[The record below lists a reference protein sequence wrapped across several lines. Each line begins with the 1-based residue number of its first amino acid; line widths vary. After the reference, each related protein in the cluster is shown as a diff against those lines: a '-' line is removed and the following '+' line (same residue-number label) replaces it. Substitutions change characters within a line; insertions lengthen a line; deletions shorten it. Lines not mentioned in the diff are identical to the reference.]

1 MEGTTNMINK
11 RKIRPGELASDSLN
25 YIVAIIIIFVIV
37 FPFFWI
43 LSTSLKP
50 KTEVYQ
56 IPPKFIPDHPTLENY
71 IGGNRNNLLMYT
83 KNSILTSVFTVL
95 ATISLATLA
104 AYVMSFLK
112 YKLNKFFN
120 LIFVAIQILPVVTAV
135 VPLFMMF
142 KAMGIINT
150 RLSLI
155 LTYSASAWGIPI
167 AVILLSGY
175 LGEIPVEIF
184 EAARIDGCSTIGVF
198 WRIVLRLGMPGIVT
212 TSIYVFIAVWQELL
226 LVYRLISRESLKTLP
241 PGLESFVG
249 QYTTDWG
256 GLMATSVVIAV
267 PAMILFLAVQKYFI
281 NNLAGA
287 VKG

>member
-1 MEGTTNMINK
+1 MNKK
-11 RKIRPGELASDSLN
+11 RKIKPLGIVSDSLN
-25 YIVAIIIIFVIV
+25 YGAMIVIIFVIV

-50 KTEVYQ
+50 KNEVYQ
-56 IPPKFIPDHPTLENY
+56 VPPQFIPAHPTLENY
-71 IGGNRNNLLMYT
+71 LGEGKSANLLMYT
-83 KNSILTSVFTVL
+83 KNSVLTSIFTVL
-95 ATISLATLA
+95 LTISLATLA

-112 YKLNKFFN
+112 FKLNRIYN
-120 LIFVAIQILPVVTAV
+120 MMFVVIQILPIVTAV

-142 KAMGIINT
+142 RAMGIINT
-150 RLSLI
+150 RLSLV

-167 AVILLSGY
+167 AIILLSGY

-184 EAARIDGCSTIGVF
+184 EAAKIDGCSTIGVF

-212 TSIYVFIAVWQELL
+212 TSIYVFISVWQELL
-226 LVYRLISRESLKTLP
+226 LVYRLISKENLKTIP
-241 PGLESFVG
+241 PGIESFVG

-256 GLMATSVVIAV
+256 GLMATSVVIAI

>member
-1 MEGTTNMINK
+1 MPK
-11 RKIRPGELASDSLN
+11 KYRFRPGTAAKYGLN
-25 YIVAIIIIFVIV
+25 YIAMFLFVFVII

-43 LSTSLKP
+43 LSTSF
-50 KTEVYQ
+50 KTPEEVLT
-56 IPPKFIPDHPTLENY
+56 IPPKFIPSTITFENY
-71 IGGNRNNLLMYT
+71 LGSNRGSLAMYT
-83 KNSILTSVFTVL
+83 QNSIITSGLTVL
-95 ATISLATLA
+95 LTITMATLT
-104 AYVMSFLK
+104 AYVISFLK
-112 YKLNKFFN
+112 YRFNKTFMSV
-120 LIFVAIQILPVVTAV
+120 FVVIQIMPIVTAV

-142 KAMGIINT
+142 RVLGLINT

-155 LTYSASAWGIPI
+155 LTYSASGWGIPI
-167 AVILLSGY
+167 AVILLTGY
-175 LGEIPVEIF
+175 LSEIPTEIF
-184 EAARIDGCSTIGVF
+184 EAAKIDGCSTFGIF

-212 TSIYVFIAVWQELL
+212 TAIYVFIAVWQELL
-226 LVYRLISRESLKTLP
+226 IVYRLVTRESLRTLP

-249 QYTTDWG
+249 QYSTDWG

>member
-1 MEGTTNMINK
+1 MKNK
-11 RKIRPGELASDSLN
+11 RKIRLWKLAEDGLT
-25 YIVAIIIIFVIV
+25 YCAMIVIILVII

-50 KTEVYQ
+50 KNEVYQ
-56 IPPKFIPDHPTLENY
+56 IPPKFIPNHPTLENY
-71 IGGNRNNLLMYT
+71 IGEGKRNNLLMYT
-83 KNSILTSVFTVL
+83 KNSVITSLSTVVL
-95 ATISLATLA
+95 TISLATMS

-112 YKLNKFFN
+112 FKFNKLYNSVF
-120 LIFVAIQILPVVTAV
+120 IIIQILPVVTAV

-142 KAMGIINT
+142 KVMGIINT
-150 RLSLI
+150 RLSLV

-167 AVILLSGY
+167 AIILLSGY
-175 LGEIPVEIF
+175 LSEIPVEIF

-212 TSIYVFIAVWQELL
+212 TSIYVFISVWQELL
-226 LVYRLISRESLKTLP
+226 IVYRLISRENLKTLP

-267 PAMILFLAVQKYFI
+267 PAMVLFLAVQKYFI

>member
-1 MEGTTNMINK
+1 MSKK
-11 RKIRPGELASDSLN
+11 RIFRPVTAAKYGLN
-25 YIVAIIIIFVIV
+25 YIAMLLFVFIIV

-43 LSTSLKP
+43 LSTSF
-50 KTEVYQ
+50 KTPEEVLT
-56 IPPKFIPDHPTLENY
+56 IPPKFIPDTITFENY
-71 IGGNRNNLLMYT
+71 LGSNRGSLAMYT
-83 KNSILTSVFTVL
+83 KNSIITSGLTVL
-95 ATISLATLA
+95 LTITMATLA
-104 AYVMSFLK
+104 SYVISFLK
-112 YKLNKFFN
+112 YRFNKT
-120 LIFVAIQILPVVTAV
+120 IMSVFVVIQIMPIVTAI

-142 KAMGIINT
+142 RAMGLINT

-155 LTYSASAWGIPI
+155 LTYSASGWGIPI
-167 AVILLSGY
+167 AVILLTGY
-175 LGEIPVEIF
+175 LSEIPTEIF
-184 EAARIDGCSTIGVF
+184 EAAKIDGCSTFGIF

-212 TSIYVFIAVWQELL
+212 TAIYVFIAVWQELL
-226 LVYRLISRESLKTLP
+226 IVYRLITRESLRTLP

>member
-1 MEGTTNMINK
+1 MNYKQKAKALKLINK
-11 RKIRPGELASDSLN
+11 ILTF
-25 YIVAIIIIFVIV
+25 IVMLVLIFIIV

-50 KTEVYQ
+50 KSEVLQ

-71 IGGNRNNLLMYT
+71 IGSNRQSLLMYT
-83 KNSILTSVFTVL
+83 KNSILTSVFTVFL
-95 ATISLATLA
+95 TIALSTLL

-112 YKLNKFFN
+112 FKFNKFNN
-120 LIFVAIQILPVVTAV
+120 LMFGAIQILPIVTAV
-135 VPLFMMF
+135 IPLFMMF

-175 LGEIPVEIF
+175 LSEIPVEIF
-184 EAARIDGCSTIGVF
+184 EAAKIDGCSTLGVF
-198 WRIVLRLGMPGIVT
+198 WRIVLRLGVPGIVT
-212 TSIYVFIAVWQELL
+212 TSIYVFISVWQELL

-249 QYTTDWG
+249 QYSTDWG
-256 GLMATSVVIAV
+256 GLMATSVIIAV

-281 NNLAGA
+281 NNMAGA

>member
-1 MEGTTNMINK
+1 MINK
-11 RKIRPGELASDSLN
+11 RRLKPGELAGNGLN
-25 YIVAIIIIFVIV
+25 YIAMIVIIIVIV

-50 KTEVYQ
+50 KNEVYQ

-71 IGGNRNNLLMYT
+71 IGGNSKNLLMYT
-83 KNSILTSVFTVL
+83 KNSVLTSVFTVFL
-95 ATISLATLA
+95 TISLATLA

-112 YKLNKFFN
+112 YTLNKFFN
-120 LIFVAIQILPVVTAV
+120 TMFVVIQILPIVTAV
-135 VPLFMMF
+135 IPLFMMF
-142 KAMGIINT
+142 KSMGIINT

-167 AVILLSGY
+167 AVILLTGY
-175 LGEIPVEIF
+175 LGEIPTEIF
-184 EAARIDGCSTIGVF
+184 EAARIDGCSTLGVF

-226 LVYRLISRESLKTLP
+226 LVYRLISRENLKTLP

-249 QYTTDWG
+249 QYATDWG